1 MPRAWE
7 RLGNAPPEP
16 YLKGAAAIY
25 SPGPRR
31 RLSKPRHSADGS
43 TMAITNWPL
52 TLVWPS
58 RTTCRG
64 PGGDNIARDVRG
76 LYRSQKEKEKGAI
89 GEGTGWPT
97 WWVRTGVSNKDIT
110 RARRRRERKNR
121 SVQVCHLRGFY
132 CTKAITVEGLYTR
145 LSGQVAYN
153 Q

>member
-1 MPRAWE
+1 MPRARE
-7 RLGNAPPEP
+7 RSGNAPPEP
-16 YLKGAAAIY
+16 HSKGAAATH

-43 TMAITNWPL
+43 AIAITNWPL
-52 TLVWPS
+52 TPVWPS

-89 GEGTGWPT
+89 GEGTGWPSR
-97 WWVRTGVSNKDIT
+97 WVRTGVSNEDIT

-121 SVQVCHLRGFY
+121 SVQVCHLRGFL
-132 CTKAITVEGLYTR
+132 LYE
-145 LSGQVAYN
+145 SYN
-153 Q
+153 CRGTIYQLIWSSSV